1 MLTNTEVQCIIFDC
15 DGTLVDSEYL
25 SHQALQQ
32 QLFEETGLSL
42 TAELLC
48 EQYRGAKLALILDEL
63 KTQFCCEVP
72 EGFVLRYRE
81 RVEELFTSEL
91 HPMPGAHDIL
101 SQIQLPVC
109 VASSGPLKKIQT
121 ALSVTGLLEF
131 FNDRLFSSYDINSWK
146 PEPDLFIH
154 AADKMGFSPSQ
165 CLVVEDSLTGIQA
178 ARAAGMA
185 HRLYDPHGIYQEESS
200 DIRISHLSQLLTD
213 KSIVLNGHDA

>member
-1 MLTNTEVQCIIFDC
+1 MFQITEVQCIIFDC

-63 KTQFCCEVP
+63 KTQFRFEVP

-81 RVEELFTSEL
+81 RVEKLFTSEL
-91 HPMPGAHDIL
+91 QPMPGAHDIF

-109 VASSGPLKKIQT
+109 VASSGPLKKIHKKKTLIPTNNVKSNCRQ
-121 ALSVTGLLEF
+121 
-131 FNDRLFSSYDINSWK
+131 Y
-146 PEPDLFIH
+146 
-154 AADKMGFSPSQ
+154 
-165 CLVVEDSLTGIQA
+165 QA
-178 ARAAGMA
+178 TRTVANPPAR
-185 HRLYDPHGIYQEESS
+185 
-200 DIRISHLSQLLTD
+200 
-213 KSIVLNGHDA
+213 